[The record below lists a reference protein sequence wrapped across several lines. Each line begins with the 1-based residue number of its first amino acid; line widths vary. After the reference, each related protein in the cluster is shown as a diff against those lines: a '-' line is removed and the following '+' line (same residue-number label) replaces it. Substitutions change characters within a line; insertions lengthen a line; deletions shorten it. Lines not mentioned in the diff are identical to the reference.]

1 MISSDELYRISE
13 EHFGTHRYDAS
24 QYPATPAESMP
35 VPDDIED
42 IYGYDY

>member
-1 MISSDELYRISE
+1 MKTSKILRDLQE

-35 VPDDIED
+35 VPDDIEE